1 MLLAGEQDNGG
12 MTASSGIPSQ
22 FSGEFGLTES
32 GSPLARRNAALAG
45 RNSAKFVTVAGFVVT
60 KQGSSAIFYIGAVCG
75 SPLNRALRARLR
87 NTENPLVNPIVRPIA
102 NPNYE

>member
-1 MLLAGEQDNGG
+1 MPLAGEQDDANV
-12 MTASSGIPSQ
+12 TASGRLPTS
-22 FSGEFGLTES
+22 FSGEIGLTES